1 LRRERHVR
9 NGSIADSG
17 KSARCPLCARSGR
30 FSVLYSMFQIEHL
43 DHDPKA
49 DVYRRQIYRGD
60 AFGSG
65 KSKAENATASNRSA

>member
-1 LRRERHVR
+1 MQRERHVR

-17 KSARCPLCARSGR
+17 KSARRTLSARNGR
-30 FSVLYSMFQIEHL
+30 FPVLYSMFQIEHL
-43 DHDPKA
+43 DHGPKA

-65 KSKAENATASNRSA
+65 KSKAENATASNGSA